1 MSREGVP
8 GAPCGPPRKWI
19 WPAPDPTQLPG
30 FLPARPCV
38 LPPVSGSPP
47 HPVPAPSLPRAAPL
61 GQVCG
66 ASLREPGQSISRRA
80 EKGTT
85 VRPRAVS

>member
-47 HPVPAPSLPRAAPL
+47 TLYPPPPSLGPPRLAKFAEPRCASRASQSAAEL
-61 GQVCG
+61 
-66 ASLREPGQSISRRA
+66 RRA
-80 EKGTT
+80 QLCG
-85 VRPRAVS
+85 RGQ